1 MTTMNSMFQTA
12 TSFNKNVAS
21 MNVVKVTDMSRMFQG
36 ASAYNN
42 AGVDFADSFNTG
54 LVTTMEGMFQD
65 TPNFVGGGIVNLD
78 LTNVASL
85 ENMFNGASSFQQDL
99 CAWGNV
105 WFGLFGFFGF
115 VSVTDMFSGTN
126 CGDSGFGSTADPSL
140 QFDFTVS
147 PLCKSPC

>member
-1 MTTMNSMFQTA
+1 MNSMFQTA
-12 TSFNKNVAS
+12 TSFNQNVAS

-42 AGVDFADSFNTG
+42 GGVDFADSFNTG
-54 LVTTMEGMFQD
+54 LVTTMESMFQA

-78 LTNVASL
+78 VSNVASM
-85 ENMFNGASSFQQDL
+85 ENMFKHASSFKQDL

-115 VSVTDMFSGTN
+115 VSFTDMFFGTN